1 MQAVVEGTAA
11 RRVRGARELVGLP
24 VRPGGGRPAD
34 RRQVVAAVHGAM
46 PSQWQS
52 PKTSHHKLTIPIVL
66 TKVSKARLAGLEQS
80 EMTSTVLLAGSAS

>member
-24 VRPGGGRPAD
+24 VRPGGGRPVG
-34 RRQVVAAVHGAM
+34 RRQVVASAPRMGAM

-52 PKTSHHKLTIPIVL
+52 PKTSHRKLTTPIVL
-66 TKVSKARLAGLEQS
+66 TKVPEARLAGLEQS
-80 EMTSTVLLAGSAS
+80 EN